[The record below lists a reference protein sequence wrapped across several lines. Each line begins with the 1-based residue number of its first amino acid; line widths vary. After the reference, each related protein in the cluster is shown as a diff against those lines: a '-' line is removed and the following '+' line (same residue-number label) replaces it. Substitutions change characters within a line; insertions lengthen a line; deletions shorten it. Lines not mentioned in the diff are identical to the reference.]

1 MYIYDFCGEHFLRE
15 NPVWRVCGILR
26 DFSANILGD
35 TCEKIKLPS
44 STVKLVFQETSGKE
58 IKQRKKFRA
67 ILKNAM
73 FS

>member
-35 TCEKIKLPS
+35 AREKIKAA
-44 STVKLVFQETSGKE
+44 E
-58 IKQRKKFRA
+58 
-67 ILKNAM
+67 
-73 FS
+73 